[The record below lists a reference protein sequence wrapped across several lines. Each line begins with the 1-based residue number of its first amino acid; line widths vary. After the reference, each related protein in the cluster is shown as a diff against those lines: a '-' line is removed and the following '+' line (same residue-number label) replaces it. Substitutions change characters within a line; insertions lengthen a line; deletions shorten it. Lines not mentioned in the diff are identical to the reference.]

1 MVKVDS
7 IRIRITPEMKEYL
20 DNLYNKYKTDEE
32 INTLSDVI
40 RMIINMFRESPYGKI

>member
-20 DNLYNKYKTDEE
+20 DNLYSKYKTDED
-32 INTLSDVI
+32 IDSLSDVI
-40 RMIINMFRESPYGKI
+40 RMIINTFRESPYGVI